1 MNHAIRRLPFRDDR
15 IYEVKFHSIAFMN
28 TNLFGNED
36 NRLAAKEVR
45 LYPETISW
53 FDMASNTLLNFE
65 ASVISNA
72 DGAVTL
78 GT

>member
-1 MNHAIRRLPFRDDR
+1 
-15 IYEVKFHSIAFMN
+15 MN